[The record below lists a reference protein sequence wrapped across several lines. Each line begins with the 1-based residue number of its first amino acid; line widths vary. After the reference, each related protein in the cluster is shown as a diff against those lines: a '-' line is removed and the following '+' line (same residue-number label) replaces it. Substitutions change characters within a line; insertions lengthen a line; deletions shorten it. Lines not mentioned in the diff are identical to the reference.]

1 VIRIGLTGGIG
12 SGKSTVAALL
22 VERGAVL
29 VDADAIARDLV
40 EPGGTALVE
49 LVTEF
54 GPRILQSDGNLS
66 RAELAALAFSD
77 PRATVRLNEIMH
89 PLIRAEAQQRLAA
102 HPGAD
107 VIVYDMPLLV
117 ETGQRDLV
125 DTVVVVDVPEDVQ
138 VDRAVR
144 LRGLD
149 EADVRRRMEV
159 QAARED
165 RLAAADVVI
174 DNSGDLAW
182 TRHQVD
188 AIWRQLV
195 PPDDASHPS
204 DASNTVDG

>member
-1 VIRIGLTGGIG
+1 MRIGLTGGIG
-12 SGKSTVAALL
+12 SGKSTVAAML
-22 VERGAVL
+22 VEHGAVL
-29 VDADAIARDLV
+29 VDADAIARELV

-54 GPRILQSDGNLS
+54 GPRILQTDGSLS
-66 RAELAALAFSD
+66 RGELASLAFSD
-77 PRATVRLNEIMH
+77 PRATQRLNEIMH
-89 PLIRAEAQQRLAA
+89 PLIRARAQEQLAA
-102 HPGAD
+102 HPEAAL
-107 VIVYDMPLLV
+107 VLYDMPLLV

-125 DTVVVVDVPEDVQ
+125 DVVVVVDVPEEVQ

-174 DNSGDLAW
+174 DNSGDLSW

-188 AIWRQLV
+188 ELWQRLA
-195 PPDDASHPS
+195 PPDDGSQPS
-204 DASNTVDG
+204 GASNTVVG